1 MTSVTKLEIQNVS
14 KDFIRNDEIIQAV
27 FEANMSIKTNEFI
40 VLVGPSGCGK
50 STLLHM
56 VAGLIKPTSGK
67 ILLEGKEID
76 GPGPDR
82 SVVFQ
87 QSALYPWLTVSG
99 NIEFGLS
106 EKGIEKKERRKIIE
120 KYIAMMGLE
129 GFEKAYPH
137 ELSGGM
143 QHRVSIA
150 RSYAVNPDIL
160 LMDEPFAAL
169 DAQLRMVMQEELIK
183 SWIKEKHTVIFVTHS
198 VEEAIYLGDKVVIMS
213 RRPGRIKSIIDI
225 SGENILSDERRT
237 KKVNEVMITEEN
249 FTPLRVKL
257 WDMLREEMDEN

>member
-1 MTSVTKLEIQNVS
+1 VS
-14 KDFIRNDEIIQAV
+14 KNFIRNDEIIQAV
-27 FEANMSIKTNEFI
+27 YEVNMNINPNEFI

-56 VAGLIKPTSGK
+56 VAGLIRPTSGR
-67 ILLEGKEID
+67 ILLDGKEITD
-76 GPGPDR
+76 PGPDR
-82 SVVFQ
+82 AVVFQ
-87 QSALYPWLTVSG
+87 QAALYPWLTISG
-99 NIEFGLS
+99 NVEFGLS
-106 EKGIEKKERRKIIE
+106 EKGLGKKERKQIVE

-169 DAQLRMVMQEELIK
+169 DAQLRMVMQEELLK
-183 SWIKEKHTVIFVTHS
+183 LWVNEKHTIIFVTHS
-198 VEEAIYLGDKVVIMS
+198 VEEAIYLGDKVVMMG
-213 RRPGRIKSIIDI
+213 RRPGTIKKIIDI
-225 SGENILSDERRT
+225 TGEQLLSDERRK
-237 KKVNEVMITEEN
+237 KKVNEVMISEKS
-249 FTPLRVKL
+249 FTSLRVEL
-257 WDMLREEMDEN
+257 WNMLRQEMND

>member
-1 MTSVTKLEIQNVS
+1 MDGHRKLCIEDVS
-14 KDFIRNDEIIQAV
+14 KVFTRNDEKIQAV
-27 FEANMSIKTNEFI
+27 YEVSMNINPNEFI

-56 VAGLIKPTSGK
+56 VAGLIKPTSGR
-67 ILLEGKEID
+67 ILLDGKEVT

-87 QSALYPWLTVSG
+87 QSALYPWLTISG
-99 NIEFGLS
+99 NVEFGLS
-106 EKGIEKKERRKIIE
+106 EKGLGKGERKQIVK

-143 QHRVSIA
+143 RHRVSIA

-169 DAQLRMVMQEELIK
+169 DAQLRMVMQEELLRL
-183 SWIKEKHTVIFVTHS
+183 WVNEKHTIIFVTHS
-198 VEEAIYLGDKVVIMS
+198 VEEAIYLGDKVVLMS
-213 RRPGRIKSIIDI
+213 RRPGTIKRIIDI
-225 SGENILSDERRT
+225 TGDKLLTEERRI
-237 KKVNEVMITEEN
+237 KKVNEVMTSEKS
-249 FTPLRVKL
+249 FTTLRAQL
-257 WDMLREEMDEN
+257 WDMLRQEMDE

>member
-1 MTSVTKLEIQNVS
+1 MDDQIKLHIENVS
-14 KDFIRNDEIIQAV
+14 KEFIRNGEIIHAV
-27 FEANMSIKTNEFI
+27 YEVNLQIKPNEFI

-56 VAGLIKPTSGK
+56 VAGLIKPTSGR
-67 ILLEGKEID
+67 ILLEGKEVF

-87 QSALYPWLTVSG
+87 QSALFPWLTVSG

-106 EKGIEKKERRKIIE
+106 EKGISKKERKKIVE
-120 KYIAMMGLE
+120 KYITMMGLE

-143 QHRVSIA
+143 RHRVSIA

-169 DAQLRMVMQEELIK
+169 DAQLRMVMQEELINL
-183 SWIKEKHTVIFVTHS
+183 WINEKHTVIFVTHS
-198 VEEAIYLGDKVVIMS
+198 VEEAIYLGDKVVMMS
-213 RRPGRIKSIIDI
+213 RRPGTFKEIIDI
-225 SGENILSDERRT
+225 TGENLLTDKRRK
-237 KKVNEVMITEEN
+237 KKVNEVMISETN
-249 FTPLRVKL
+249 FTPLRVQL
-257 WDMLREEMDEN
+257 WDMLRQEMDE

>member
-1 MTSVTKLEIQNVS
+1 MGAQIKLAIENVS

-27 FEANMSIKTNEFI
+27 FEANMNIKTNEFI

-56 VAGLIKPTSGK
+56 VAGLIRPTSGK
-67 ILLEGKEID
+67 ILLEGKEVV

-82 SVVFQ
+82 SIVFQ
-87 QSALYPWLTVSG
+87 QSALYPWLTVSK

-106 EKGIEKKERRKIIE
+106 EQKLSKNERINIVN
-120 KYIAMMGLE
+120 KYITMMGLK

-150 RSYAVNPDIL
+150 RSYAVNPDVL

-183 SWIKEKHTVIFVTHS
+183 AWIKEKHTVIFVTHS
-198 VEEAIYLGDKVVIMS
+198 VEEAIYLGDKVVMMS

-225 SGENILSDERRT
+225 SGEKLLSDERRH
-237 KKVNEVMITEEN
+237 KQVNEVMITEEK
-249 FTPLRVKL
+249 FTSLRANL
-257 WDMLREEMDEN
+257 WDMLREEMDD

>member
-1 MTSVTKLEIQNVS
+1 MDDQIKLHIENVS
-14 KDFIRNDEIIQAV
+14 KDYTRNGEVIHALQKV
-27 FEANMSIKTNEFI
+27 NLQIKPNEFI

-50 STLLHM
+50 STLLHI
-56 VAGLIKPTSGK
+56 VAGLIKPTIGR
-67 ILLEGKEID
+67 ILLEGKEVH

-87 QSALYPWLTVSG
+87 QSALFPWLTVSG

-106 EKGIEKKERRKIIE
+106 EKNISKGERKQIVE
-120 KYIAMMGLE
+120 KYVTMMGLE

-137 ELSGGM
+137 QLSGGM
-143 QHRVSIA
+143 RHRVSIA

-169 DAQLRMVMQEELIK
+169 DAQLRMVMQEELINL
-183 SWIKEKHTVIFVTHS
+183 WIKEKHTVIFVTHS
-198 VEEAIYLGDKVVIMS
+198 VEEAIYLGDKVVMMS
-213 RRPGRIKSIIDI
+213 RRPGTFKATIDI
-225 SGENILSDERRT
+225 AGENLLTDERRK
-237 KKVNEVMITEEN
+237 KKVNEVMVSETN

-257 WDMLREEMDEN
+257 WDMLRQEMDK

>member
-1 MTSVTKLEIQNVS
+1 MDDQSKLRIESVN
-14 KDFIRNDEIIQAV
+14 KDFIRNGEIIQAV
-27 FEANMSIKTNEFI
+27 HEVNMKIKSNEFI

-50 STLLHM
+50 STLLHI
-56 VAGLIKPTSGK
+56 VAGLIRPTSGR
-67 ILLEGKEID
+67 ILLEGKEVNS
-76 GPGPDR
+76 PGPDR

-106 EKGIEKKERRKIIE
+106 GKGVGKEERKRIVE
-120 KYIAMMGLE
+120 KYITMMGLE

-183 SWIKEKHTVIFVTHS
+183 LWINEKHTVIFVTHS
-198 VEEAIYLGDKVVIMS
+198 VEEAIYLGDKVVMMS
-213 RRPGRIKSIIDI
+213 RRPGTIKKIIEI
-225 SGENILSDERRT
+225 TGENLLTDERRK
-237 KKVNEVMITEEN
+237 KKVNEVMISEKN
-249 FTPLRVKL
+249 FTPLRVEL
-257 WDMLREEMDEN
+257 WDLLRQEMDE